1 MPRKKFLQKILE
13 FSYKIQDIYE
23 YVSNRDVVF
32 VEIPTSK
39 LVVPRMTDKEV
50 EDFKKTSLE
59 KFYRGVF
66 PLVLY
71 VEERVAFPIN
81 SSLLQP
87 YYTYLRYLATT
98 QDTIWV
104 YAIPLTER
112 EVRELYSGVVGDE
125 EDLPESFEDIL
136 EMLESVHERRVLDQM
151 IFEDGEGAEE
161 VGLEGVDLQGLFE
174 DARVSEDSLFNAK
187 VLSPTV
193 SFFESYFDKYPAGQV
208 RPQQPSRGY
217 PKVVVLSGHTGIAK
231 SAIVKQLEDESLDS
245 TAISVKLYEDSD
257 ESIVV
262 NLRPRV
268 EVIKVGSIAF
278 KELEEITF
286 SVRSD
291 AFDSEFVLYQ
301 NPYLAKFYIS
311 SDQFVFPFRKLFV
324 ELVRKGKIEINSR
337 GLPVLPGTK
346 TRLDTREALRS
357 PDPEVRSLARV
368 VHFSKPVVM
377 FVDELDRNHA
387 LLVRNL
393 TTSFIYSRSLQGGL
407 TFYSAH
413 IIAAWNRPMD
423 TPEERSAL
431 AKFYITSATLEGS
444 EEQLKEKAFLQRF
457 EEVYVNPSDPSVY
470 TPVIEYLKETF
481 EGKGEDKL
489 VGVEEFLVSLS
500 KVQIAKEGPL
510 SNYTLLYY
518 LPPELFDENL
528 SDDERNQALLSGF
541 ATFRSYERLLN
552 YLVNLKK
559 SKKTVNLRFVK
570 GILGGLFPASSQEA
584 NTEAKKAFKKI
595 FSKFFK
601 ENFGYDPYEKE
612 EAFSTRTDDILEHS
626 LLSGVPVALYSPPGF
641 AKTSRAK
648 ALVYKA
654 NKDFFEKLRKDE
666 NLLKEAHALLA
677 SLGKGLGDKPDP
689 DEVVRELASSLVYEV
704 GSEHA
709 HNPYMIAGAN
719 APVNV
724 PLSPQVA
731 SFVKEFE
738 KSLSN
743 LGLELNKA
751 TLESLLFSELPE
763 GPASI
768 VKTRVSSAKPRA
780 MRIIME
786 RFPESHGVVIL
797 DEFTRADFVTQGSFF
812 DALSEGVVGGEY
824 FPPDLMKR
832 VHVIATGNYT
842 SPIFGTSVSEIDGA
856 LVARF
861 ANFFQM
867 DPTADDLDDFLV
879 YLSGLI
885 EEDLTKSGASEEDK
899 KELLDYILN
908 GVGDKTEKAFESLS
922 TLKGTLYT
930 MMASSERLQAIENL
944 LTLLQEREWREDEPG
959 YEEKIRSSML
969 SPRNFSQMVFD
980 HLLPNWSPYFIL
992 DDPETLRELGLS
1004 SKSIEGVWEVG
1015 LTALSSPKSVNL
1027 ALKLVQDPGSPI
1039 ALLIKSLDPLAIVKA
1054 FERAYSGGARTLTIY
1069 FPYPGVFGEDFLKLV
1084 RSSATDGSGEDLE
1097 ILDEKNYLPID
1108 RKFVNTNTEIP
1119 LEPEFYERTG
1129 LKEQGVE
1136 TFSSIPVA
1144 SLGTPR
1150 KAIWKL
1156 SQVDWSKVKS
1166 KAKESKD
1173 KRLLVAL
1180 DGFVRVMVLSTLLAY
1195 HSKANHLY
1203 DFFKKVEEDREVF
1216 FPGSIVSPS
1225 SDPELAAEELL
1236 KSRSEQK
1243 DYFLYHLYK
1252 IYSLYSRA
1260 KASALV
1266 FGLPKSKVS
1275 SDNLEEEI
1283 REDIRQYVVPALVK
1297 DFEARGVEEAIEKYF
1312 SSYSKSL
1319 EGRSEEEMKHL
1330 PDSGDISALAV
1341 ARSVNESLNDVF
1353 LHKFGVSLPA
1363 IQLLSKMVS
1372 SGEVSEDSLPEDL
1385 LAPLRYYN
1393 TLFES
1398 EQTVAKFFG
1407 ITFDQDNEVVSKG
1420 VNKFLNFMLGKAF
1433 DVHIVLDSSTLRSL
1447 AKKSGPDSIGSYV
1460 YEKVTE
1466 AISSL
1471 SGSLV
1476 VVDVNLERSKIVL
1489 GQDSPIIPSVG
1500 ISFPGS
1506 PTTFAGIPVLPPE
1519 LTTDGSRN
1527 LVSSRIPSLVSLY
1540 VKVPNQSEEETL
1552 ESHEQEF
1559 VFFSVIFRSPIKSY
1573 FFKRESSRSEKEG
1586 LVILDHIFTFNVQF
1600 ETGAELNITT
1610 TSRDEVPASVV
1621 EDIKSNVVETEEFED
1636 IKSRSSDNYFVSGV
1650 VNDLELLVGRR
1661 KGSVIYGHSSGVS
1674 LNAPKASEGTAV
1686 VQVPASLI
1694 DNYLKATN
1702 QAILVESKDVYYPLV
1717 SKIESLRS
1725 KVYDKNSEMLDSVPY
1740 SELYKDVYS
1749 VDYAS
1754 PDSDLSVDTDLGRE
1768 LDYDEISFGFDLG
1781 SEQSD
1786 METAKKKDDNKSKEK
1801 DSSTSVDFLFGGGVE
1816 PKVVVAPR
1824 VSIKLLSLLRM
1835 AIDRSKRSLA

>member
-1 MPRKKFLQKILE
+1 MPRKKSLQKILE

-39 LVVPRMTDKEV
+39 LVVPKMTDKEV

-59 KFYRGVF
+59 KFYRGVY

-71 VEERVAFPIN
+71 IDERVAFPIN

-98 QDTIWV
+98 RDTIWV

-112 EVRELYSGVVGDE
+112 EVRELYSAVVGEE
-125 EDLPESFEDIL
+125 EDLPESLGDIL
-136 EMLESVHERRVLDQM
+136 ELLESVHEKRVLEHM
-151 IFEDGEGAEE
+151 ILEEVEE
-161 VGLEGVDLQGLFE
+161 VGIEKADLQGISE

-193 SFFESYFDKYPAGQV
+193 SFFEGYFDRYPAGQV

-217 PKVVVLSGHTGIAK
+217 PKVVVLSGHTGISK

-245 TAISVKLYEDSD
+245 TAISIKFYEDSD

-324 ELVRKGKIEINSR
+324 ELVKKGEIEIDRR
-337 GLPVLPGTK
+337 GYPVLPGTK
-346 TRLDTREALRS
+346 IRLDTREALRS
-357 PDPEVRSLARV
+357 PDVKVRSLARV

-457 EEVYVNPSDPSVY
+457 DEVYVNPSDPSVY
-470 TPVIEYLKETF
+470 MPVIEYLSETF

-489 VGVEEFLVSLS
+489 VGVRNFLTSLS
-500 KVQIAKEGPL
+500 RVQISKRGPL

-528 SDDERNQALLSGF
+528 SDDERNKALLSGF

-559 SKKTVNLRFVK
+559 SKKIVNLRFVK
-570 GILGGLFPASSQEA
+570 GILGGLFPASLQEA
-584 NTEAKKAFKKI
+584 NTEVKKAFKEI

-601 ENFGYDPYEKE
+601 SNFGYDPYEKD

-654 NKDFFEKLRKDE
+654 NKEFFEKLRRDE
-666 NLLKEAHALLA
+666 GLLAEVSALLA
-677 SLGKGLGDKPDP
+677 SLRGSLGDNPDP
-689 DEVVRELASSLVYEV
+689 EEVVRELASLLVYEI

-719 APVNV
+719 APVNA

-731 SFVKEFE
+731 SFVKDFE
-738 KSLSN
+738 KTLSN
-743 LGLELNKA
+743 LGLELSKS

-763 GPASI
+763 GPSSI

-786 RFPESHGVVIL
+786 KFPEAHGVVVL

-824 FPPDLMKR
+824 FPPDLMRR

-867 DPTADDLDDFLV
+867 DPTVDDLDDFLL
-879 YLSGLI
+879 YLSGII
-885 EEDLTKSGASEEDK
+885 EEDLTKSGAREEDK
-899 KELLDYILN
+899 RELLDYILS
-908 GVGDKTEKAFESLS
+908 GVGEKTEESLESLS
-922 TLKGTLYT
+922 TLKGTLFT

-944 LTLLQEREWREDEPG
+944 LTILQEREWREDEPG
-959 YEEKIRSSML
+959 YEEKIRASVL
-969 SPRNFSQMVFD
+969 SPRNFSQMIFD
-980 HLLPNWSPYFIL
+980 HLIPNWSPLFIL
-992 DDPETLRELGLS
+992 DDPESTKELGLS
-1004 SKSIEGVWEVG
+1004 SSNVEGVWEVG
-1015 LTALSSPKSVNL
+1015 LSTLSSPKSVDL
-1027 ALKLVQDPGSPI
+1027 VLKLVQDPGSPL
-1039 ALLIKSLDPLAIVKA
+1039 APLLKTLDPLTVVKA
-1054 FERAYSGGARTLTIY
+1054 FERAYSGGARSLTIY
-1069 FPYPGVFGEDFLKLV
+1069 LPYPGVFGEDFLRIV
-1084 RSSATDGSGEDLE
+1084 RSSAVDGSGEGPE
-1097 ILDEKNYLPID
+1097 ILDEDRYLPIK
-1108 RKFVNTNTEIP
+1108 RRFVSVSSEIP
-1119 LEPEFYERTG
+1119 LDPEFYEETG
-1129 LKEQGVE
+1129 LKDQGVE
-1136 TFSSIPVA
+1136 SFSSIPVA
-1144 SLGTPR
+1144 PLGTPKMAAR
-1150 KAIWKL
+1150 KL
-1156 SQVDWSKVKS
+1156 SQVDWSKVKA
-1166 KAKESKD
+1166 KAKESKN
-1173 KRLLVAL
+1173 KRLLLAL
-1180 DGFVRVMVLSTLLAY
+1180 DGFVRVMVLSTLLSY
-1195 HSKANHLY
+1195 QNKASYLY
-1203 DFFKKVEEDREVF
+1203 EFFRKVEEDREVF

-1225 SDPELAAEELL
+1225 GDPEIAAEQLL
-1236 KSRSEQK
+1236 ESRKEQK
-1243 DYFLYHLYK
+1243 DYFLFHLYK
-1252 IYSLYSRA
+1252 IYFLYSKA

-1266 FGLPKSKVS
+1266 SDLPKSRVS
-1275 SDNLEEEI
+1275 SDNLYEEI
-1283 REDIRQYVVPALVK
+1283 REDVRKYVIPALEK
-1297 DFEARGVEEAIEKYF
+1297 DFGARGVEEAIEKYF
-1312 SSYSKSL
+1312 ASYSKGL
-1319 EGRSEEEMKHL
+1319 EDRSEDELRHL
-1330 PDSGDISALAV
+1330 PDAGEASALAV
-1341 ARSVNESLNDVF
+1341 ARSVYEALDNAF
-1353 LHKFGVSLPA
+1353 LEKFGVSLPA
-1363 IQLLSKMVS
+1363 VRLLSIMVS
-1372 SGEVSEDSLPEDL
+1372 SGEVSEGSLPEEL
-1385 LAPLRYYN
+1385 LVPLEYHN
-1393 TLFES
+1393 TLFSDDQRLAE
-1398 EQTVAKFFG
+1398 FLH
-1407 ITFDQDNEVVSKG
+1407 ITFDEKREVVFKG
-1420 VNKFLNFMLGKAF
+1420 VNKFLDFMLGRAF
-1433 DVHIVLDSSTLRSL
+1433 DVHVALDSSTIRSL
-1447 AKKSGPDSIGSYV
+1447 AEKNGPSAIESYV
-1460 YEKVTE
+1460 YERVKE
-1466 AISSL
+1466 AILSL

-1476 VVDVNLERSKIVL
+1476 VVEVSSERSTMLL
-1489 GQDSPIIPSVG
+1489 GQDSPVIPSVG

-1506 PTTFAGIPVLPPE
+1506 PTTFAGIPVLPLE
-1519 LTTDGSRN
+1519 FATDEDSPRPP
-1527 LVSSRIPSLVSLY
+1527 VSSRIPSLVSLY
-1540 VKVPNQSEEETL
+1540 VKVPSEVGGEAPTEP
-1552 ESHEQEF
+1552 HEQEF
-1559 VFFSVIFRSPIKSY
+1559 VFFPIIFRSPIKSY
-1573 FFKRESSRSEKEG
+1573 SFRRESLRREKAG
-1586 LVILDHIFTFNVQF
+1586 LVVLDHVFTFNVQF
-1600 ETGAELNITT
+1600 ETGAMLNITT

-1621 EDIKSNVVETEEFED
+1621 EDLKSNLVETEEFEE
-1636 IKSRSSDNYFVSGV
+1636 IKSKSSDNYFVTGI

-1661 KGSVIYGHSSGVS
+1661 EASVVYGHSSGIS
-1674 LNAPKASEGTAV
+1674 LNVPKASPGVAV
-1686 VQVPASLI
+1686 VQVPTSLV

-1725 KVYDKNSEMLDSVPY
+1725 KFYDKHSEILDSASYLEFYKDIYPSSHAP
-1740 SELYKDVYS
+1740 SEL
-1749 VDYAS
+1749 
-1754 PDSDLSVDTDLGRE
+1754 PDE
-1768 LDYDEISFGFDLG
+1768 DEIFFDLDLG

-1786 METAKKKDDNKSKEK
+1786 METTNKKGDKSKDK
-1801 DSSTSVDFLFGGGVE
+1801 SPVDSLFGGGLE
-1816 PKVVVAPR
+1816 TKVAVAPKISVR
-1824 VSIKLLSLLRM
+1824 LLSLLRM
-1835 AIDRSKRSLA
+1835 ALDKSKRTLA